1 MFDLFFLIQKKWK
14 LEQFMIQWKE
24 SLSDLFE
31 KEKLS
36 IQLISEECL
45 FFEQQME
52 EYLVFVDLDSMMNSE
67 PEKMMSK

>member
-1 MFDLFFLIQKKWK
+1 
-14 LEQFMIQWKE
+14 MIQWKE

-36 IQLISEECL
+36 IQLISGECL

>member
-1 MFDLFFLIQKKWK
+1 
-14 LEQFMIQWKE
+14 MIQWKE

-31 KEKLS
+31 NEKLS

-52 EYLVFVDLDSMMNSE
+52 EFLVFVDLNSLMNLQSE
-67 PEKMMSK
+67 PEKLMST